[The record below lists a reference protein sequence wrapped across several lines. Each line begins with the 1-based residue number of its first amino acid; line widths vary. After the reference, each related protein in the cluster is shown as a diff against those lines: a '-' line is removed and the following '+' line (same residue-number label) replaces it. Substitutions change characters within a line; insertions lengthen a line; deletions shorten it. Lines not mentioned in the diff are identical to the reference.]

1 MNDKIELLT
10 RNIERLQT
18 ILSIRSSMA
27 KCDEDKDKECD
38 VCVGLQYAINII
50 ERRLEA

>member
-18 ILSIRSSMA
+18 ILSIRESMA
-27 KCDEDKDKECD
+27 KCDEDGECD